1 MNLISSENAEQNNFK
16 CHFCTKCDG
25 NACIGEMP
33 GMGGPNGSINFLH
46 NCSDWEKIP
55 FGPIKFD
62 DFDDE
67 IDADFATSA
76 TCAEKSDACAE
87 RTAACAEK
95 SATCAEKSDT
105 SLQEPQVSKQSA
117 HFNNSS
123 ASFATKTA
131 SSLQEV
137 QVSCKNRQS
146 QTKPRVSN
154 KKIQALTKKIALA
167 PITGAQENI
176 GWANEKN
183 YYFEMTKACENAG
196 IEISLGDGTPDEKL
210 LWGIEAVKSLQKS
223 NPQKKVSVFIKP
235 YPQEKFFERIE
246 WALPVAKIIGVDID
260 SYNIVT
266 MRNLVHLE
274 KKTES
279 QLLEIKNHLANK
291 KIPFAIKGVFTDD
304 DLELVKKVQPD
315 IIYISNHGG
324 RVETLQGSTARF
336 LEKNASELKKYCKE
350 LWIDGGIRK
359 IQDVKK
365 ALSYGADKILLG
377 RPFITALCLKKDFK
391 TLLLEFFE

>member
-33 GMGGPNGSINFLH
+33 GMGGPKESINFLH

-67 IDADFATSA
+67 IDADVLAGDGDFA
-76 TCAEKSDACAE
+76 KSDACAKK
-87 RTAACAEK
+87 TAA
-95 SATCAEKSDT
+95 
-105 SLQEPQVSKQSA
+105 
-117 HFNNSS
+117 
-123 ASFATKTA
+123 
-131 SSLQEV
+131 SLQEV
-137 QVSCKNRQS
+137 PVLCAKRQS
-146 QTKPRVSN
+146 AEKTDDFLQEPRVSNKTASFITKTANPN

-176 GWANEKN
+176 GWANEKE
-183 YYFEMTKACENAG
+183 YYFKMTQACETAG

-210 LWGIEAVKSLQKS
+210 LWGIEAIKSLQKS
-223 NPQKKVSVFIKP
+223 DPQKKVSVFIKP
-235 YPQEKFFERIE
+235 YPQEKFFERTE

-274 KKTES
+274 KKTAT

-291 KIPFAIKGVFTDD
+291 KIPFAIKGVFTND

>member
-1 MNLISSENAEQNNFK
+1 MTKFMEKKLNFTSSENAEQNNFK

-25 NACIGEMP
+25 NGCIGEMP
-33 GMGGPNGSINFLH
+33 GMGGPNKSVNFLH

-55 FGPIKFD
+55 FGPFEVD
-62 DFDDE
+62 DFDSETLADFLTSDAD
-67 IDADFATSA
+67 IIKGNADFAKGNADFDDA
-76 TCAEKSDACAE
+76 TATDICESDACAWK
-87 RTAACAEK
+87 AAK
-95 SATCAEKSDT
+95 
-105 SLQEPQVSKQSA
+105 SLQ
-117 HFNNSS
+117 
-123 ASFATKTA
+123 
-131 SSLQEV
+131 
-137 QVSCKNRQS
+137 
-146 QTKPRVSN
+146 KPRISN
-154 KKIQALTKKIALA
+154 KKIQNLTKKIALA

-176 GWANEKN
+176 GWQNEKE

-266 MRNLVHLE
+266 MRRLVHLE
-274 KKTES
+274 KKTAT
-279 QLLEIKNHLANK
+279 QLLEIKNHLATK

-304 DLELVKKVQPD
+304 DLELVKKVLPD

-324 RVETLQGSTARF
+324 RVETLEGSTANF
-336 LEKNASELKKYCKE
+336 LRKNASELKKYCKE
-350 LWIDGGIRK
+350 LWIDGGIRN

-391 TLLLEFFE
+391 TLLSEFFE